1 VILLSV
7 REKQPER
14 RDTCPPLDSYDRR
27 LAARR
32 RKCPSGRIRLLGAV
46 EPHRCAHVDQPCQA
60 KLAHVGQRPIVC
72 NLLRGQR
79 SQAQLDAH
87 AVCTLK
93 ARTGGFHAFTVT
105 GCHTR
110 SMTGCTHT
118 SSSFTVTP
126 LVRAVRGHRLGAY
139 TAPWRGAER
148 TSDRTEVVRVCTRR
162 RVERAHD
169 SVSRRAVSEPF
180 SYAWRGFSCPQAV
193 TSGFVCSRCP
203 TISRASPHG
212 LGFLISPR
220 YGYER
225 DGSCRAHF

>member
-1 VILLSV
+1 V
-7 REKQPER
+7 PFW
-14 RDTCPPLDSYDRR
+14 PDS
-27 LAARR
+27 LTGRR
-32 RKCPSGRIRLLGAV
+32 RAASLRTRRSALPSEARSRRPATDRVQLAPRSAVAGPTRRARGLHAQGAHWRISRFHCHWLPYQEHDRLHSHVKQFHRYTLSERFEDTGSGRT
-46 EPHRCAHVDQPCQA
+46 QPP
-60 KLAHVGQRPIVC
+60 GE
-72 NLLRGQR
+72 
-79 SQAQLDAH
+79 
-87 AVCTLK
+87 
-93 ARTGGFHAFTVT
+93 
-105 GCHTR
+105 
-110 SMTGCTHT
+110 
-118 SSSFTVTP
+118 
-126 LVRAVRGHRLGAY
+126 
-139 TAPWRGAER
+139 GAER